1 MVGVGIPIF
10 SGGQKARINASKVA
24 ESIAE
29 NDWHN
34 TEFALEKKQQQ
45 LKQMYQTN
53 LEIVNRYETA
63 ELKNADIITKTAQQQ
78 FINGEINYLEF
89 VMLVNQAVLLK
100 SNYAD
105 ALLKLNESVVELNYI
120 TIQ

>member
-1 MVGVGIPIF
+1 
-10 SGGQKARINASKVA
+10 
-24 ESIAE
+24 
-29 NDWHN
+29 
-34 TEFALEKKQQQ
+34 
-45 LKQMYQTN
+45 MYQTN
-53 LEIVNRYETA
+53 LEIINRYETD

-105 ALLKLNESVVELNYI
+105 ALLKLNESVVG
-120 TIQ
+120 

>member
-1 MVGVGIPIF
+1 
-10 SGGQKARINASKVA
+10 VA

-53 LEIVNRYETA
+53 LEIINRYETD